1 MENEQKI
8 WTKTLLNCYSYLET
22 ICGAIDKK
30 VINYGIG
37 SYGANQTISVANKI
51 LSLISR
57 KKFLINTKL
66 IVDNVLNNISNKSA
80 RILTVRYIDKVKT
93 ETASKVLNMSNRNFF
108 RRLNLSVD
116 EFATE
121 LKKQGYDSK
130 VLFEIFGGEGWI
142 MEIYNSYSKKNI
154 KNDYENIN
162 LLSIAL
168 NSIKSKR
175 TAYESCWKIG
185 DFCCTFDGNCVLF
198 DLSFFGFVWN
208 SKQQNNG
215 NARYGCD
222 DY

>member
-1 MENEQKI
+1 MENKQKI

-22 ICGAIDKK
+22 ICGAIDKI

-37 SYGANQTISVANKI
+37 SYGSNQIISVANKI

-66 IVDNVLNNISNKSA
+66 IIDNVLNNISNKSA

-93 ETASKVLNMSNRNFF
+93 ETASKVLNMSYPNFF

-168 NSIKSKR
+168 NSI
-175 TAYESCWKIG
+175 
-185 DFCCTFDGNCVLF
+185 
-198 DLSFFGFVWN
+198 
-208 SKQQNNG
+208 
-215 NARYGCD
+215 
-222 DY
+222 